1 MRDPR
6 SFRRVG
12 KPIDAL
18 FYALEKGQ
26 LVNLY
31 FPARAI
37 LENVSNMH
45 AQEIEIKKLIEDRED
60 QFSKVDSHDVFMW
73 LNSVDDQLLTYQAQ
87 SRVDWYAIGEGG
99 HIRKKRKAS
108 EPKTQEGAFKAED
121 VNILKSV
128 AVLK

>member
-1 MRDPR
+1 
-6 SFRRVG
+6 
-12 KPIDAL
+12 
-18 FYALEKGQ
+18 
-26 LVNLY
+26 
-31 FPARAI
+31 
-37 LENVSNMH
+37 MH